1 MTTSNKP
8 NVPAEM
14 PPAAPNDIL
23 AKRDQIIA
31 DLEKA
36 AKETSGTLQQVLRKM
51 VTLLTST
58 KPGVPHSNQALDDV
72 KAAFTRYSQDPEALK
87 QPRPAVL
94 MTSVEWMQAYLA
106 SRGFPVTGASSTATA
121 APAATASKPA
131 NAAKGGAKDGFE
143 SGSSQHARALGGD
156 VPVAPG
162 QQPKEQEQLE
172 SIKNW
177 MLNPGIG
184 KVKG

>member
-1 MTTSNKP
+1 MTTTNKP

-14 PPAAPNDIL
+14 PPAAPNEIL

-58 KPGVPHSNQALDDV
+58 KPGVPHSNQALQDV
-72 KAAFTRYSQDPEALK
+72 KDAFTRYSQDPEALK

-106 SRGFPVTGASSTATA
+106 SRGFPVSEASSSAA
-121 APAATASKPA
+121 APTAGKPA
-131 NAAKGGAKDGFE
+131 VAGMGGAKDGFE
-143 SGSSQHARALGGD
+143 SGASQHARALGGD
-156 VPVAPG
+156 VPMAPG
-162 QQPKEQEQLE
+162 QQPKEQELD

>member
-1 MTTSNKP
+1 MTTTNKP

-36 AKETSGTLQQVLRKM
+36 AKDTSGTLQQVLRKM
-51 VTLLTST
+51 VTLLTGT
-58 KPGVPHSNQALDDV
+58 KPGVPHSNQALQDV
-72 KAAFTRYSQDPEALK
+72 KDAFTRYSQDPEALK

-106 SRGFPVTGASSTATA
+106 SRGFPVAEASSSA
-121 APAATASKPA
+121 APAATAAKPA
-131 NAAKGGAKDGFE
+131 AAAKGGAKDGFE

-156 VPVAPG
+156 VPVTPG
-162 QQPKEQEQLE
+162 QQPKDQEQLE